1 MGWGVRSPIYL
12 YSTKNKTNFAMLNL
26 ILFGAPGAGK
36 GTQAAQLVKRY
47 GLLHCSTGE
56 FLRRAI
62 AEQTPQGLIAKSYI
76 DRGELVPDAMV
87 IELIDQVIEE
97 NRDSKGFI
105 FDGFPR
111 TVEQA
116 EELAALLQR
125 RGMQIDAML
134 MLDVPEEELIARLDK
149 RAALEGRDDD
159 KNTSVIRNR
168 IAVYGKRTAPV
179 ADYYEAHGKLHR
191 INGVGDVEELA
202 GRLAAEINNL

>member
-1 MGWGVRSPIYL
+1 
-12 YSTKNKTNFAMLNL
+12 MLNL

-36 GTQAAQLVKRY
+36 GTQAARLVERY

-62 AEQTPQGLIAKSYI
+62 AEKTPQGLIAKSYI

-87 IELIDQVIEE
+87 IAMIDQVVEE
-97 NRDSKGFI
+97 NRDAKGFI

-116 EELAALLQR
+116 QELAELLQK
-125 RGMQIDAML
+125 RGLQIDAML

-179 ADYYEAHGKLHR
+179 ADYYETHGKLHR
-191 INGVGDVEELA
+191 INGVGDVEDLA
-202 GRLAAEINNL
+202 DRLAAVIDNL